1 MVFVRTG
8 IANLWTLLGR
18 AWDVFKVTNS
28 GSEENVSFYKE
39 TKSVRSSYTI
49 SAKYVQTDTSLI
61 KTGNVYLY
69 LPCAKHT
76 TKTAACA
83 LAATWVIDFQNNLKV
98 SVLLGVQFLTR
109 ARKKTRRQATA

>member
-18 AWDVFKVTNS
+18 AWGVFKVTNS

-49 SAKYVQTDTSLI
+49 SAKYVQSDTSLI
-61 KTGNVYLY
+61 KPGNVYLC
-69 LPCAKHT
+69 LRCAKVT
-76 TKTAACA
+76 MKTAGCA
-83 LAATWVIDFQNNLKV
+83 LAVTWVIDFQNSLKV
-98 SVLLGVQFLTR
+98 SVLLGVKFSTH